1 MFSSTACSTSIP
13 TWSTNWLSVPPGPVP
28 ARIKRLAETL
38 RTLDVT
44 GDQSSTEG
52 RDDLIE
58 ELYFAVVR
66 WKERPEI
73 VMLLG
78 GLPLPL
84 TTDEHVRDAHRLL
97 SRVLDAIEDAEAEFE
112 EAERRAVPAAADRD
126 RQKPA
131 SAQKIHPVT
140 KDRMAKLLV
149 AMAVDSYD
157 YRGPEK
163 RGHTIRDIKS
173 AVDRVGLREIDH
185 QTIGRYLKEGAKHIE
200 AGNWPDEQS

>member
-38 RTLDVT
+38 RTLDIT

-73 VMLLG
+73 VMLLV

-112 EAERRAVPAAADRD
+112 EAERRAEPVPVDRTL
-126 RQKPA
+126 QKRAPA
-131 SAQKIHPVT
+131 EEIHPVT
-140 KDRMAKLLV
+140 KDRMAKVIV
-149 AMAVDSYD
+149 AMAVDKYG
-157 YRGPEK
+157 YRGK
-163 RGHTIRDIKS
+163 KGDHTVRDIKS
-173 AVDRVGLREIDH
+173 AVSRVGLVEIDDK
-185 QTIGRYLKEGAKHIE
+185 TIRNYLEEGAQYIE
-200 AGNWPDEQS
+200 DGNWPADQL